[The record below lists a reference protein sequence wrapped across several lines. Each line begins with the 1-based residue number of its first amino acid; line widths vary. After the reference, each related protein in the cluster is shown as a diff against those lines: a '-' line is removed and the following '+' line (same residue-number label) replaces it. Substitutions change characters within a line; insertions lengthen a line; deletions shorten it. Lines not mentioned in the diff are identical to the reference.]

1 MDILGFDYD
10 YTLASYT
17 DRVQHFIYSNALRWL
32 IEVQKLVFA
41 MLSIGNLDYSS
52 NGISRFLSKI
62 SKEFGSAA
70 I

>member
-32 IEVQKLVFA
+32 IEVQ
-41 MLSIGNLDYSS
+41 N
-52 NGISRFLSKI
+52 KI

>member
-32 IEVQKLVFA
+32 IEVQKYPKNLEVLQFDPTFA
-41 MLSIGNLDYSS
+41 I
-52 NGISRFLSKI
+52 RVKI
-62 SKEFGSAA
+62 A
-70 I
+70 